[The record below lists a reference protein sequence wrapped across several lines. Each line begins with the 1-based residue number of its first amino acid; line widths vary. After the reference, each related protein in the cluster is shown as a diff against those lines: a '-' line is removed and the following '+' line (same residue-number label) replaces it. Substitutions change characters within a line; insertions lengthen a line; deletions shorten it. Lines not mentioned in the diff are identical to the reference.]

1 MQIRQA
7 QAKDAAGIAKV
18 HVDSWRTTYKNILPA
33 EFLKNLSYEQRTTLW
48 DCNISDQTNYIVV
61 AENADGTIIGF
72 GTAAKRRTNT
82 VEGAADLTSIYLL
95 KDYQSQGIGKL
106 LLAELFLH
114 FTQSGYKSVFVEVLE
129 ENKTRYFY
137 EYYGARLTKSVAIK
151 ISGTVL
157 NELIYEWDHV
167 DVVLEKLIKN

>member
-7 QAKDAAGIAKV
+7 RAKDAAGIAKV

-33 EFLKNLSYEQRTTLW
+33 EFLANLSYGQRTALW
-48 DCNISDQTNYIVV
+48 DSNISDQTNYVVV

-72 GTAAKRRTNT
+72 GTAAKRKNNT

-95 KDYQSQGIGKL
+95 ADYQSQGIGKL
-106 LLAELFLH
+106 LMAKLFLH
-114 FTQSGYKSVFVEVLE
+114 FKQWGYKNVFVEVLE

-137 EYYGARLTKSVAIK
+137 EYYGAKAIKSVEIK
-151 ISGTVL
+151 MAGTVL
-157 NELIYEWDHV
+157 KELIYEWDQI
-167 DVVLEKLIKN
+167 DAVLQKLIEN

>member
-1 MQIRQA
+1 M
-7 QAKDAAGIAKV
+7 
-18 HVDSWRTTYKNILPA
+18 
-33 EFLKNLSYEQRTTLW
+33 
-48 DCNISDQTNYIVV
+48 
-61 AENADGTIIGF
+61 
-72 GTAAKRRTNT
+72 
-82 VEGAADLTSIYLL
+82 TSIYLL